1 MHLYPGSVASPAI
14 SGHNSQQEHPLLCQL
29 RNILA
34 STYPSQRVCPGRP
47 GLALAASAVT
57 IQGVVSSKVLTSQPS
72 PAHTVCQALFARRR
86 LQPLAALSPS
96 AVLMV
101 RICTSHMLRGEGQ
114 SDLLT
119 WELIDLL
126 GQASKPS
133 TLNGHAPYFL
143 KWWAFTKSHQLQ
155 LFPASPLAVAAF
167 LLESARGNHTAS
179 PTLNRCGALSYFCH
193 LAGSPN
199 PMDHPLCSQV
209 RSALLRKLGIMGK
222 KKTPLLYCQIIHIL
236 EVQLAASPDMATLLS
251 CFHMAIMYEGCLRWN
266 DLAQI
271 QFGDII
277 VTPSFL
283 RLFIQSAKT
292 DKYRQGQWVTISS
305 SSHTHSACQLLQK
318 ILAGLALLWSTSN
331 SAVRYDLLKSI
342 SPSMPPRPACY
353 IPSSQML
360 PLRDIPITFSISKAS
375 SLPDFGRPS
384 SYPQFLAKLKAWGAS
399 IGLCPRDIGTHS
411 LRRGL
416 SSDWALQGIPDRLR
430 RKHGRWRSE
439 QVADGYIDASINIQ
453 LLLHFLRK

>member
-14 SGHNSQQEHPLLCQL
+14 LGQNSQQEHPLLCQL

-47 GLALAASAVT
+47 GLALAVSAT

-72 PAHTVCQALFARRR
+72 PARTVCQALFARRR

-96 AVLMV
+96 AVLMI

-199 PMDHPLCSQV
+199 PMDHPICSQV

-222 KKTPLLYCQIIHIL
+222 KKTPL
-236 EVQLAASPDMATLLS
+236 SPDMATLLS
-251 CFHMAIMYEGCLRWN
+251 CLHMAIMYEGCLRWN

-375 SLPDFGRPS
+375 SLPDFGRSS

-411 LRRGL
+411 
-416 SSDWALQGIPDRLR
+416 
-430 RKHGRWRSE
+430 RSE
-439 QVADGYIDASINIQ
+439 HVRCSGNVADGYIDASINIQ
-453 LLLHFLRK
+453 FLLHSLRK